1 MKGEGEVY
9 PGGSEEEDIDA
20 DECDRCFLSG
30 EIRRKDRSVC
40 VLTRASC
47 AENCHEK
54 LADCHSDRWVPL
66 VKAMGD
72 KSLTTPEEKRTTS
85 PFVNSIE
92 TG

>member
-66 VKAMGD
+66 VKAEVYGR
-72 KSLTTPEEKRTTS
+72 KVTYHPRREEDDD
-85 PFVNSIE
+85 PICQ
-92 TG
+92 

>member
-66 VKAMGD
+66 VKAEVDGRQV
-72 KSLTTPEEKRTTS
+72 TYHPRREEDDV
-85 PFVNSIE
+85 PICQ
-92 TG
+92 